1 MRIIGDLKSL
11 FGGSPQILSAEKT
24 PEPGLGRNIT
34 GRYVFPLFSDRGV
47 SLNASSYLL
56 DGSGNIDGGDVIS
69 RAYAQLLTQNPT
81 YDFIYFNPLL
91 TDDHIAELDLTATMT
106 DPLTAASLSPRV
118 ITGRAPGGPLD
129 SGAAPNMTQV
139 LAQNNA
145 VSPARPGML
154 MSSIID
160 ISSSAPAGVTRVA
173 PFWHTLDFTV
183 DADVNAHFGALA
195 GSNTPAIKRVYEV
208 ASSPLLAYVSGD
220 GGASWKA
227 VSRNGASVEFCD
239 PVTTL
244 RIVFLNRSDSSVYL
258 NTFALLF

>member
-1 MRIIGDLKSL
+1 MRIVGDYKSL

-24 PEPGLGRNIT
+24 PDPGVGRNIT

-56 DGSGNIDGGDVIS
+56 DGSGDINGGDVIS
-69 RAYAQLLTQNPT
+69 RAYAQLLTQNPS
-81 YDFIYFNPLL
+81 YNFIYFNPLL
-91 TDDHIAELDLTATMT
+91 TDDHIAELDLTSTMT
-106 DPLTAASLSPRV
+106 DPLTGASLSPRLA
-118 ITGRAPGGPLD
+118 TGRAPGGPLD
-129 SGAAPNMTQV
+129 SGTAPNMTQV

-145 VSPARPGML
+145 VTPARPGL
-154 MSSIID
+154 ILTDTVD
-160 ISSSAPAGVTRVA
+160 ISASAPSGVTRVA

-183 DADVNAHFGALA
+183 GEDINAHFGALV
-195 GSNTPAIKRVYEV
+195 GTNSPAIKRVYEV

-227 VSRNGASVEFCD
+227 VSRNGATVEFCD
-239 PVTTL
+239 PVTSL
-244 RIVFLNRSDSSVYL
+244 RVAFLNRSDSPVYL